1 MRRRPKPRTLWI
13 SDDSHQKL
21 NERGI
26 EFEDAK
32 FALEHRH
39 LLAWQPS
46 RERPPEEGSGMRPGR
61 WIMIGRGLEEDI
73 VTFVLEAPDAGGE
86 SEVVTGWVATTDEV
100 DLYNQRT

>member
-1 MRRRPKPRTLWI
+1 
-13 SDDSHQKL
+13 
-21 NERGI
+21 
-26 EFEDAK
+26 
-32 FALEHRH
+32 
-39 LLAWQPS
+39 
-46 RERPPEEGSGMRPGR
+46 MRPGR